1 MAVSIMLKQI
11 KMDQS
16 LDRRSKQ
23 ARAKK
28 QVERL
33 KGFYIHLAV
42 FILVNIMVMTGAV
55 IGNMNNG
62 ESFTEAFFNFG
73 TFSTFFFW
81 GIGFLFHGF

>member
-42 FILVNIMVMTGAV
+42 FISWL
-55 IGNMNNG
+55 
-62 ESFTEAFFNFG
+62 
-73 TFSTFFFW
+73 
-81 GIGFLFHGF
+81 